1 MVSKQ
6 SPADFGEIASA
17 MTFETVFDVTTAGFR
32 TWWAFAP
39 FLGVAVVGLS
49 VSAVSS
55 GATRRMGQILALL
68 AIFLAISM
76 EYAAYRDYQALKLA
90 VEQQRFTPVEGTVV
104 DFVPG
109 GSDGHPPESF
119 CVSDHYHCY
128 SYYPL
133 MISADFN
140 RVSSRGGPVRAG
152 QTVRIADVGGRIAR
166 LEIEMGATG
175 R

>member
-1 MVSKQ
+1 MRRSVSPH
-6 SPADFGEIASA
+6 SSYAFP
-17 MTFETVFDVTTAGFR
+17 MRFETVFDVTRAGFR

-39 FLGVAVVGLS
+39 FVGVAAIGLV
-49 VSAVSS
+49 VSAV
-55 GATRRMGQILALL
+55 GAGALRRMGQVCAVVAILF
-68 AIFLAISM
+68 AIIA
-76 EYAAYRDYQALKLA
+76 EYAAYRDYQRLKLA
-90 VEQQRFTPVEGTVV
+90 VEQQRFTSVEGTVV

-119 CVSDHYHCY
+119 CVSGHCY
-128 SYYPL
+128 SYSPA

-140 RVSSRGGPVRAG
+140 RVSGRGGPVRAG

-166 LEIEMGATG
+166 LEIDRDGAK